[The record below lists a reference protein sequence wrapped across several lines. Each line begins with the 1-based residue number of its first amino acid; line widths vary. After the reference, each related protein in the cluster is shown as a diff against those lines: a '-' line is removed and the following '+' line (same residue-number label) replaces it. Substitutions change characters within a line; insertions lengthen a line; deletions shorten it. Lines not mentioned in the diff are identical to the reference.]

1 MLQSFIKRID
11 IEESSVRIGNGG
23 TFGKR
28 ILSQFYGLW
37 TMDTV
42 ISKRIYSFQARS

>member
-28 ILSQFYGLW
+28 ILSQFYGL
-37 TMDTV
+37 MDYGHSY
-42 ISKRIYSFQARS
+42 I